1 MNNNLRMADKKLA
14 KKLAKM
20 SEEERTIFLEQ
31 QRLAEEESQ
40 KKKEEDL
47 FGVLKVRLYDQNWL
61 SLLLIM
67 NRRLGCKK
75 KKKH

>member
-1 MNNNLRMADKKLA
+1 MADKKLA

-47 FGVLKVRLYDQNWL
+47 FGVLKVRSAIRPKLAQFVTYYEP
-61 SLLLIM
+61 
-67 NRRLGCKK
+67 
-75 KKKH
+75 